1 MNVLIA
7 ILIYLGIMFITYWL
21 KEIVKILEKIK
32 DKLWKWKSQIAQ
44 ARIDNYVEEEEEE
57 SKIIEKIE
65 GQLSLF

>member
-32 DKLWKWKSQIAQ
+32 DKL
-44 ARIDNYVEEEEEE
+44 
-57 SKIIEKIE
+57 
-65 GQLSLF
+65 